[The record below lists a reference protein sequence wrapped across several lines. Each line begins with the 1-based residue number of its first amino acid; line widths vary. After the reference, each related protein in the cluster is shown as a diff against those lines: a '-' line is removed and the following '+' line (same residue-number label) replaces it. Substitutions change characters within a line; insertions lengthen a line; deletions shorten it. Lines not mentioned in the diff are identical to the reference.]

1 MKNSKILPF
10 IKRQEKYHKMG
21 ISECFSSAVL
31 YNFFLWDKL
40 SNNEN
45 LPPKQRVLKK
55 YSTICKI
62 RVYLNYLFNNTKG

>member
-45 LPPKQRVLKK
+45 LPPKQREFTPQTTRI
-55 YSTICKI
+55 YPP
-62 RVYLNYLFNNTKG
+62 NNEY